1 MKTKITPKTVY
12 ILFAALCSI
21 AFAFFIP
28 QLVFQYED
36 NRTKNYDIHYSSENM
51 DLNMDSISI
60 AEKLRD
66 ISSELTEVSYIYM
79 KDDYSDSGM
88 ETKSE
93 PDEIREKAVN
103 DMVDV
108 FLGSDY
114 ADLMEEK
121 YSNIEKAGGFRDYLI
136 NEVECYVTP
145 VLVVRPNEKDYFL
158 AWEMIIND
166 EDTGNYLLMVDDS
179 TGKILSLQIYKTA
192 LDF

>member
-1 MKTKITPKTVY
+1 MKTKVTPKTVY

-93 PDEIREKAVN
+93 PDEIREK
-103 DMVDV
+103 
-108 FLGSDY
+108 GC
-114 ADLMEEK
+114 K
-121 YSNIEKAGGFRDYLI
+121 
-136 NEVECYVTP
+136 
-145 VLVVRPNEKDYFL
+145 
-158 AWEMIIND
+158 
-166 EDTGNYLLMVDDS
+166 
-179 TGKILSLQIYKTA
+179 
-192 LDF
+192 